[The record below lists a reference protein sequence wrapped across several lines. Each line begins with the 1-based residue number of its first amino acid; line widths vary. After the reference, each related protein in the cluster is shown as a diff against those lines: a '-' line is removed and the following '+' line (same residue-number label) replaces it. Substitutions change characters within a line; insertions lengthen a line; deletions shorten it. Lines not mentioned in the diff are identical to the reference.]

1 MQHWILATI
10 GLAIGALMVLY
21 FVRRKP
27 ISFDAVA
34 PGNRVTFSADGDP
47 KDILA
52 AVLAVTR
59 NSTYRLGQRDDATHT
74 IVLQEGLSFF
84 NFGSQFQV
92 VVKPDGPGKSAVH
105 VAVVGRGYQWGPAFQ
120 RSKRLFLE
128 ALQKAIGGRLATV

>member
-1 MQHWILATI
+1 MQHWVSATI

-34 PGNRVTFSADGDP
+34 PRNRVTIIADGDP
-47 KDILA
+47 KDVLD
-52 AVLAVTR
+52 AVLALTR
-59 NSTYRLGQRDDATHT
+59 KSQYTLGQRDDANHT
-74 IVLQEGLSFF
+74 LVLQEGFSFF
-84 NFGSQFQV
+84 NYGSLFQV
-92 VVKPDGPGKSAVH
+92 EVKPGGLDKSSVH